1 MASKLNKE
9 LFKDI
14 TKLKL
19 LDKDS
24 SEVRFRLKESPFNDD
39 EDEDQNGAQSLREH
53 VVTGQ
58 IFPKSEIYRE
68 RSYLIEIKL
77 TKNFPMDP
85 PQVRFLTTIYHP
97 NVDTDGKSLILYSIK
112 KNQIE
117 FQEHFVMNCYKKLP
131 NGHLLRL

>member
-1 MASKLNKE
+1 MASKLNKA

-68 RSYLIEIKL
+68 RSYLIEMKL
-77 TKNFPMDP
+77 TKTFPLDP
-85 PQVRFLTTIYHP
+85 PEIRFLTPMYHP
-97 NVDTDGKSLILYSIK
+97 NIDKDGNSFSLYSMK
-112 KNQIE
+112 Q
-117 FQEHFVMNCYKKLP
+117 
-131 NGHLLRL
+131 

>member
-1 MASKLNKE
+1 MASKLNKA

-24 SEVRFRLKESPFNDD
+24 AEVRFRLKESPFNDD
-39 EDEDQNGAQSLREH
+39 EDDEDQKGAQSLCEH
-53 VVTGQ
+53 VITGQ

-77 TKNFPMDP
+77 VKTFPIDP
-85 PQVRFLTTIYHP
+85 PQIRFLTQIYHP
-97 NVDTDGKSLILYSIK
+97 NVDKDGKSLSLYSTK
-112 KNQIE
+112 KN
-117 FQEHFVMNCYKKLP
+117 K
-131 NGHLLRL
+131 